1 MLKNF
6 LLISVLI
13 MSTLAIGCAGSP
25 HLSKSYG
32 KSYKACFS
40 AQVINHETP
49 NDRTPADKMPGY
61 LGIQIYNDIYL
72 PEMTGGT
79 GANIK

>member
-6 LLISVLI
+6 LLILI
-13 MSTLAIGCAGSP
+13 LIISTFSIGCAGST

-32 KSYKACFS
+32 KSYEACFS
-40 AQVINHETP
+40 AQVINHETS
-49 NDRTPADKMPGY
+49 NDHTTIDKMPGY

-72 PEMTGGT
+72 PGMTGGT
-79 GANIK
+79 ETSTE